1 MDFTGFN
8 FRNLT
13 FYISNSHISRLSQRK
28 LLIFVSVAIEDV
40 AVNTSTK
47 RIVMGTSSSA
57 VLQML

>member
-1 MDFTGFN
+1 MDFTGLN

-13 FYISNSHISRLSQRK
+13 FYISNSRIFRLSQRK

-40 AVNTSTK
+40 AVNTSAK
-47 RIVMGTSSSA
+47 RIVMGASSSA

>member
-13 FYISNSHISRLSQRK
+13 FYISNSRISRLSQRK